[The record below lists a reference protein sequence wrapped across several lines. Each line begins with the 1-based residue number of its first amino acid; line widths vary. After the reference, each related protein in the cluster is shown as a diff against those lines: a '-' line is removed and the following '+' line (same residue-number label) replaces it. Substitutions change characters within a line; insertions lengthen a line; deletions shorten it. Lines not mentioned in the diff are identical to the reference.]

1 MTGQLRTAH
10 DKARTRILKNTL
22 PHYLFLALGG
32 GLIIALDQWS
42 KALVRSHLALGERW
56 APWEWLLPYARI
68 VHWTNRGAAFGMFQ
82 NGSLFFTALAF
93 LVAGLIAYY
102 FPRVVWQDWPL
113 KIAMMMQFGGAV
125 GNLVDRLLR
134 GYVTDFIS
142 VGNFAVFNLAD
153 SSIFLGAVVLVLG
166 LWRGEQHTHQA
177 DSGGGETI
185 PLGEESLPEGS
196 GSAPDG

>member
-1 MTGQLRTAH
+1 M
-10 DKARTRILKNTL
+10 KKTL
-22 PHYLFLALGG
+22 PDYLFLALGG
-32 GLIIALDQWS
+32 GVIIALDQWT

-102 FPRVVWQDWPL
+102 FPRVAWKDWPL

-125 GNLVDRLLR
+125 GNLLDRLLR

-142 VGNFAVFNLAD
+142 VGNFAVFNVAD

-166 LWRGEQHTHQA
+166 LWQGEQHPRSA
-177 DSGGGETI
+177 DPGGEETI
-185 PLGEESLPEGS
+185 PLGDEAVPEGS